1 MQEYIDLGHMSKIT
15 ESVGVLNPVYL
26 PHHSVIRESS
36 TTTRL
41 RVVFDASAK
50 TASGV
55 SLNDTLMVGR
65 ILQDNII
72 DIILRFRLHVIAI
85 TADLQRMYRQVLVH
99 PDDRDFQRIVWRFSP
114 SDSIGEYRLNT
125 LTYGQASAPFLA
137 IHCVRQLAGDGAAQ
151 FGLASQVLLN
161 DLYVDDII
169 TGVDSESDAIELIS
183 QLNLVLRRGGFE
195 PHKWL
200 SNCREV
206 LRDLPAADRVDG
218 ASVLMI
224 DASSVKTLGL
234 NWCPATDMF
243 RFSVDPLT
251 TSIRTKR
258 GVLSTISRI
267 FNPIGLIGPI
277 LTRAKLIMQ
286 ETWASGLGWDDPL
299 TDSLG
304 RAWDA

>member
-1 MQEYIDLGHMSKIT
+1 MQEYIDLGHMSQIT

-26 PHHSVIRESS
+26 SHHSVIRESS

-41 RVVFDASAK
+41 RVVFNASAK

-72 DIILRFRLHVIAI
+72 DIILRFRLPVIAI
-85 TADLQRMYRQVLVH
+85 TADLQKMYRQVLVH

-125 LTYGQASAPFLA
+125 LTYGQASVPFLA
-137 IHCVRQLAGDGAAQ
+137 IRCVRQLTGDGAAQ

-161 DLYVDDII
+161 DLYVDII

-206 LRDLPAADRVDG
+206 LRGLPAADRGVCVD
-218 ASVLMI
+218 
-224 DASSVKTLGL
+224 D
-234 NWCPATDMF
+234 
-243 RFSVDPLT
+243 
-251 TSIRTKR
+251 
-258 GVLSTISRI
+258 
-267 FNPIGLIGPI
+267 
-277 LTRAKLIMQ
+277 
-286 ETWASGLGWDDPL
+286 
-299 TDSLG
+299 
-304 RAWDA
+304 